1 MRSRPPTA
9 RTACHARANRS
20 ARAAAFRREERMS
33 RSDGFVALLAEIKR
47 ATIHST
53 WRTGSPG
60 RCCSTRCRHPHHQ
73 KRRHRLVRTHP
84 PRQAR
89 QQGIARRRQRLS
101 LRSSQRPPPPPHR
114 AAPPIVRARGKC
126 EHCSSGV
133 ALENDRSLTSPPPS
147 PPPFPPPRLGP
158 RWSRAL
164 RARGWPV
171 GAPPATR
178 GLLRSAWPA
187 LLSLPPR
194 APCLC
199 PRQRGTRALLRLG
212 AEDRV

>member
-33 RSDGFVALLAEIKR
+33 RSDGFVALLVEIKR

-73 KRRHRLVRTHP
+73 KHRHRLVRTHP

-114 AAPPIVRARGKC
+114 AAPPYAAPIVRAGGKC

-133 ALENDRSLTSPPPS
+133 ALENDRSLTSPPPF
-147 PPPFPPPRLGP
+147 PLPPPRLGP

-171 GAPPATR
+171 GAPPAVR
-178 GLLRSAWPA
+178 GLLRAARPP
-187 LLSLPPR
+187 LLS
-194 APCLC
+194 PCSC
-199 PRQRGTRALLRLG
+199 PRQRGTRALRRFG
-212 AEDRV
+212 V